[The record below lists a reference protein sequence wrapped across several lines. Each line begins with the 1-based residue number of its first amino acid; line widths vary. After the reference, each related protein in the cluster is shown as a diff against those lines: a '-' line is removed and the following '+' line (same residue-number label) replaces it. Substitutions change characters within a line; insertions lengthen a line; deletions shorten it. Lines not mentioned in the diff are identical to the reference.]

1 MEGVSHLTRVHA
13 ITLIEKLYR
22 MRLRRLVRPGLLP
35 KFSPKFYYAKR
46 RFSVTSKYRHIYE
59 VLNVDKIK
67 N

>member
-22 MRLRRLVRPGLLP
+22 MRLRRQVRPALLP
-35 KFSPKFYYAKR
+35 KFYYEKKR
-46 RFSVTSKYRHIYE
+46 FPVTSKYRHIYE